1 MRADTIVKTMAE
13 NLANFR
19 DLNDAALLAECRWE
33 AFRGPGPGGQK
44 RNKTSNS
51 MRLTHLPTGISVIAG
66 ESRSQSENKMRA
78 VRRLKMRLALEFR
91 RTIDPRA
98 WEPPPWIEQIRTR
111 PSKDALRLRSGQA
124 PPGAGMRLQISHR
137 HPLYYHFVGQVLDL
151 LDAQG
156 GNVASVAGLLG
167 LSTSSVV
174 KFLADDPHL
183 LTTANQ
189 LRSASGQG
197 PLSVRR

>member
-1 MRADTIVKTMAE
+1 MAE
-13 NLANFR
+13 NSAQYR

-44 RNKTSNS
+44 RNKTSNT
-51 MRLTHLPTGISVIAG
+51 MRLTHLPTGIAVIAG

-91 RTIDPRA
+91 RTIDPRG
-98 WEPPPWIEQIRTR
+98 WEPPPWIDQIRTR
-111 PSKDALRLRSGQA
+111 PSKDA

-137 HPLYYHFVGQVLDL
+137 HPLYYHLVGLVLDL
-151 LDAQG
+151 LDIQR
-156 GNVASVAGLLG
+156 GNVAGVAGLLG
-167 LSTSSVV
+167 LSTSSLV

-189 LRSASGQG
+189 IRAAAGQKA
-197 PLSVRR
+197 LSTR

>member
-1 MRADTIVKTMAE
+1 MVE
-13 NLANFR
+13 NPANFR
-19 DLNDAALLAECRWE
+19 DLNEQALLSECRWE

-51 MRLTHLPTGISVIAG
+51 MRLTHLPTGLSVIAG

-91 RTIDPRA
+91 RAIDPHG
-98 WEPPPWIEQIRTR
+98 WEPPTWIDQIRTR
-111 PSKDALRLRSGQA
+111 PAKDA

-137 HPLYYHFVGQVLDL
+137 HPLYYHFVGLVLDL
-151 LDAQG
+151 LDAQR
-156 GNVASVAGLLG
+156 GNIAAVAGLLG

-183 LTTANQ
+183 LTAANQ
-189 LRSASGQG
+189 LRTRAGQP
-197 PLSVRR
+197 PLNVRR

>member
-1 MRADTIVKTMAE
+1 MAE
-13 NLANFR
+13 NPAQYR

-51 MRLTHLPTGISVIAG
+51 MRLTHLPTGVSVVAG

-78 VRRLKMRLALEFR
+78 LRRLKMRLTLDFR
-91 RTIDPRA
+91 RAIDPRG
-98 WEPPPWIEQIRTR
+98 WEPPSWIDQIRTR
-111 PSKDALRLRSGQA
+111 PAKDA

-137 HPLYYHFVGQVLDL
+137 HPLYYHFVGLVLDL
-151 LDAQG
+151 LDVQRG
-156 GNVASVAGLLG
+156 HVANVAGLLG

-174 KFLADDPHL
+174 KFFATDPHL
-183 LTTANQ
+183 LTAANQ
-189 LRSASGQG
+189 IRKACGEG
-197 PLSVRR
+197 ALSVRK

>member
-1 MRADTIVKTMAE
+1 MAE
-13 NLANFR
+13 NPANFR
-19 DLNDAALLAECRWE
+19 DLNDAALLSECRWE

-91 RTIDPRA
+91 RTIDQRG
-98 WEPPPWIEQIRTR
+98 WEPPPWIDQIRTR
-111 PSKDALRLRSGQA
+111 PSKDA

-137 HPLYYHFVGQVLDL
+137 HPLYFHFVGLVLDL
-151 LDAQG
+151 LDAQR

-167 LSTSSVV
+167 LSTSSLI
-174 KFLADDPHL
+174 KFLASDPHL
-183 LTTANQ
+183 LTAANH
-189 LRSASGQG
+189 LRAAAGQG
-197 PLSVRR
+197 PLSTRR